1 MHSVVDFSGVI
12 ALRGQY
18 PVLAGLDLC
27 IEQGEIVLLQG
38 PNGAG
43 KTSLL
48 RACSGLLSIASGKAS
63 VLGYDLLISNQVVRK
78 HIGFVAHQ
86 NHLYSDLWVRD
97 QLRFRA
103 LAARAHD
110 EDIRSICD
118 RMKIPQRL
126 LQLPTES
133 LSAGQQRRVA
143 IAAVALRRPRLWLL
157 DEPHA
162 GLDSEGR
169 DLLDSLL
176 QDVAKAGA
184 TIVFASHEIN
194 RAETIATRSISIL
207 GGQVVGGTNV
217 S

>member
-48 RACSGLLSIASGKAS
+48 RACSGLLSIASGTAS
-63 VLGYDLLISNQVVRK
+63 VLGYDLLASNQEMRK

-97 QLRFRA
+97 QLSFRA
-103 LAARAHD
+103 RAAGGHD
-110 EDIRSICD
+110 GDIRSICD
-118 RMKIPQRL
+118 RMEISERL

-143 IAAVALRRPRLWLL
+143 IASVALRRPRLWLL

>member
-1 MHSVVDFSGVI
+1 MPSVVDFSGVI
-12 ALRGQY
+12 ALKGQY

-27 IEQGEIVLLQG
+27 VERGEIVLLRG

-48 RACSGLLSIASGKAS
+48 RVCSGLLSIASGTAS
-63 VLGYDLLISNQVVRK
+63 VLGYDLLASNQEMRK

-97 QLRFRA
+97 QLSFRA
-103 LAARAHD
+103 RAAGGHD
-110 EDIRSICD
+110 GDIRSICD
-118 RMKIPQRL
+118 RMEISERL

-143 IAAVALRRPRLWLL
+143 IASVALRRPRLWLL

-207 GGQVVGGTNV
+207 GGQVVGCSNV

>member
-1 MHSVVDFSGVI
+1 MPSVVDFSGVI
-12 ALRGQY
+12 ALKGQY

-27 IEQGEIVLLQG
+27 VERGEIVLLRG

-43 KTSLL
+43 KTSLP
-48 RACSGLLSIASGKAS
+48 RVCSGLLSIASGTAS
-63 VLGYDLLISNQVVRK
+63 VLGYDLLASNQEMRK

-97 QLRFRA
+97 QLSFRA
-103 LAARAHD
+103 RAAGGHD
-110 EDIRSICD
+110 GDIRSICD
-118 RMKIPQRL
+118 RMEISERL

-143 IAAVALRRPRLWLL
+143 IASVALRRPRLWLL

>member
-1 MHSVVDFSGVI
+1 M
-12 ALRGQY
+12 
-18 PVLAGLDLC
+18 
-27 IEQGEIVLLQG
+27 
-38 PNGAG
+38 
-43 KTSLL
+43 
-48 RACSGLLSIASGKAS
+48 
-63 VLGYDLLISNQVVRK
+63 RK

-97 QLRFRA
+97 QLSFRA
-103 LAARAHD
+103 LAARAD
-110 EDIRSICD
+110 DGDIRSICD
-118 RMKIPQRL
+118 RMEISERL

-176 QDVAKAGA
+176 QDAAKAGA

-194 RAETIATRSISIL
+194 RAKIIATRSISIL
-207 GGQVVGGTNV
+207 GGQVVGGSNV

>member
-1 MHSVVDFSGVI
+1 MPSVVDFAGVI
-12 ALRGQY
+12 ALKGQY

-27 IEQGEIVLLQG
+27 VERCEIVLLRG

-48 RACSGLLSIASGKAS
+48 RVCSGLLSIASGTAS
-63 VLGYDLLISNQVVRK
+63 VLGYDLLASNQEMRK

-97 QLRFRA
+97 QLSFRA
-103 LAARAHD
+103 RAAGGHD
-110 EDIRSICD
+110 GDIRSICD
-118 RMKIPQRL
+118 RMEISERL

-143 IAAVALRRPRLWLL
+143 IASVALRRPRLWLL

>member
-1 MHSVVDFSGVI
+1 MPSVVDFSGVI
-12 ALRGQY
+12 ALKGQY

-27 IEQGEIVLLQG
+27 VERGEIVLLRG

-48 RACSGLLSIASGKAS
+48 RVCSGLLSISSGTAS
-63 VLGYDLLISNQVVRK
+63 VLGYDLLASNQEMRK

-97 QLRFRA
+97 QLSFRA
-103 LAARAHD
+103 RAAGAHD
-110 EDIRSICD
+110 GDIRSICD
-118 RMKIPQRL
+118 RMEISERL

-143 IAAVALRRPRLWLL
+143 IASVALRRPRLWLL

-176 QDVAKAGA
+176 QDAAKAGA

>member
-1 MHSVVDFSGVI
+1 M
-12 ALRGQY
+12 
-18 PVLAGLDLC
+18 
-27 IEQGEIVLLQG
+27 E
-38 PNGAG
+38 
-43 KTSLL
+43 
-48 RACSGLLSIASGKAS
+48 
-63 VLGYDLLISNQVVRK
+63 
-78 HIGFVAHQ
+78 
-86 NHLYSDLWVRD
+86 
-97 QLRFRA
+97 
-103 LAARAHD
+103 
-110 EDIRSICD
+110 
-118 RMKIPQRL
+118 IPQRL

-176 QDVAKAGA
+176 QDAAKAGA

-194 RAETIATRSISIL
+194 RAEIIATRSISIL